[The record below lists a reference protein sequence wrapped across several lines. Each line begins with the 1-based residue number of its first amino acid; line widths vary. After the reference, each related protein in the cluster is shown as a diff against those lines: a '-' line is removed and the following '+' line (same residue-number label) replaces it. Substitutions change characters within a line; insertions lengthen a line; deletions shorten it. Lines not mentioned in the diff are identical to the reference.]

1 MRATDRSRFERLDA
15 TAARL
20 KDDAGLTAKDLA
32 EQLGVSLRTVSR
44 DLALL
49 RDRGVPV
56 EADRGRGGG
65 VRLPRNW
72 GVGKLSLTYRE
83 AVELLVCL
91 AIAEQLPSP
100 WLIANLAAVRR
111 KLVASFAPSLKDKIA
126 GLRSR
131 ILIGGSASAAVVE
144 SFSPL
149 GAEITEALL
158 TGFLEQKRVRL
169 SYRDVEGR
177 LTGRE
182 IEPQWLL
189 LNAPVWYVMGW
200 DYKREA
206 VRSFRCDRILEA
218 HLSETP
224 FTLRPARDFD
234 EAIADIRAIR
244 P

>member
-15 TAARL
+15 IAARL

-65 VRLPRNW
+65 VRLPRHW

-83 AVELLVCL
+83 AVELLVSL

-158 TGFLEQKRVRL
+158 TGFMEQKRVRL

-177 LTGRE
+177 LTERE

-218 HLSETP
+218 RLSEAP
-224 FTLRPARDFD
+224 FTLRPAREFD

>member
-1 MRATDRSRFERLDA
+1 MRSSDLSRLERLDA
-15 TAARL
+15 IAALL
-20 KDDAGLTAKDLA
+20 KDDAALTANGLA
-32 EQLGVSLRTVSR
+32 ERLGVSLRTISR

-65 VRLPRNW
+65 LRLPRQW
-72 GVGKLSLTYRE
+72 GVGRLSLTYRE
-83 AVELLVCL
+83 AVELLVSL

-100 WLIANLAAVRR
+100 WLIANLAAIRR

-131 ILIGGSASAAVVE
+131 ILIGGSASAAVLE

-149 GAEITEALL
+149 GPEISEALL
-158 TGFLEQKRVRL
+158 TGFLEQRRVRL
-169 SYRDVEGR
+169 FYRDVAGR
-177 LTGRE
+177 LTERE
-182 IEPQWLL
+182 VEPQWLL
-189 LNAPVWYVMGW
+189 LNTPVWYVMGW
-200 DYKREA
+200 DHKRQA

-218 HLSETP
+218 HLTDVP
-224 FTLRPARDFD
+224 FTLRPAREFD

>member
-15 TAARL
+15 IAARL
-20 KDDAGLTAKDLA
+20 KDDAALTAKDLA
-32 EQLGVSLRTVSR
+32 EQLGVSLRTISR

-65 VRLPRNW
+65 LRLPRHW
-72 GVGKLSLTYRE
+72 GVGRLSLTYRE

-111 KLVASFAPSLKDKIA
+111 KLVASFAPALKDKIA
-126 GLRSR
+126 SLRSR
-131 ILIGGSASAAVVE
+131 ILIGGSASAAVLE

-149 GAEITEALL
+149 GAEISEALL
-158 TGFLEQKRVRL
+158 AGFLEHRRL
-169 SYRDVEGR
+169 RLCYRDVAGK
-177 LTGRE
+177 LTERE

-189 LNAPVWYVMGW
+189 LNVTVWYVMGW
-200 DYKREA
+200 DHKRQA

-218 HLSETP
+218 HLTESP
-224 FTLRPARDFD
+224 FTLRPAREFD
-234 EAIADIRAIR
+234 AAIADIRAIR

>member
-1 MRATDRSRFERLDA
+1 MRSSDLSRIERLDA
-15 TAARL
+15 IAALL
-20 KDDAGLTAKDLA
+20 KGDAALTANGLA
-32 EQLGVSLRTVSR
+32 ERLGVSLRTISR

-65 VRLPRNW
+65 VRLPRHW
-72 GVGKLSLTYRE
+72 GVGRLSLTYRE
-83 AVELLVCL
+83 AVELLVSL

-100 WLIANLAAVRR
+100 WLIANLAAIRR

-131 ILIGGSASAAVVE
+131 ILIGGSASPAVLE

-149 GAEITEALL
+149 GSEISEALL
-158 TGFLEQKRVRL
+158 TGFLEQRRVRL
-169 SYRDVEGR
+169 FYRDVAGR
-177 LTGRE
+177 LTERE
-182 IEPQWLL
+182 VEPQWLL

-200 DYKREA
+200 DHKRQA

-218 HLSETP
+218 HLTDVS
-224 FTLRPARDFD
+224 FTLRPAREFD